1 MMKKLGLLVLLL
13 LTVMGFAAAETSD
26 GYVSGELHYVLLED
40 GTAQITG
47 YTGRDESL
55 VIPAR
60 LDGYAVSSIGE
71 SAFYGCTSLSAVTI
85 SEGIVSIEDFAFES
99 CTSLLTITVPDSV
112 LFVGT
117 NPFVDCDKLRYIV
130 VSARHPALSVAGGV
144 LFDKA
149 EKRLICYPSAYAAE
163 KYAVPKDTQTI
174 GALAFYGSKS
184 LQEVIIPQSVAAIGE
199 SAFEGCSALRAVNLP
214 GGITEIPS
222 RTFAWCSSL
231 AEVTIPDS
239 VLTIGDE
246 AFTWCRN
253 LQRAAVPESVESI
266 SESAFGWCSRLT
278 LAVRPGSEA
287 AFYAVGQG
295 IPFEGLI

>member
-1 MMKKLGLLVLLL
+1 MMKKLALLVLLL
-13 LTVMGFAAAETSD
+13 LTVMGFAAAEASD

-47 YTGRDESL
+47 YTGRDETL

-60 LDGYAVSSIGE
+60 LGGYVVSSIGE
-71 SAFYGCTSLSAVTI
+71 SAFYGCASISSVTI

-99 CTSLLTITVPDSV
+99 CTSLLTVTIPDSV
-112 LFVGT
+112 LSVGE

-130 VSARHPALSVAGGV
+130 VSARHPALSVVGGV

-163 KYAVPKDTQTI
+163 KYAVPEGTESI

-199 SAFEGCSALRAVNLP
+199 SAFEGCSALQTVMLP
-214 GGITEIPS
+214 QSITEIAD

-231 AEVTIPDS
+231 TEMTIPDG

-246 AFTWCRN
+246 AFTWCRK
-253 LQRAAVPESVESI
+253 LQWAAVPESVEAI
-266 SESAFGWCSRLT
+266 GENAFGWCSRLT
-278 LAVRPGSEA
+278 LAVHPGSEA
-287 AFYAVGQG
+287 AFYAIEQG